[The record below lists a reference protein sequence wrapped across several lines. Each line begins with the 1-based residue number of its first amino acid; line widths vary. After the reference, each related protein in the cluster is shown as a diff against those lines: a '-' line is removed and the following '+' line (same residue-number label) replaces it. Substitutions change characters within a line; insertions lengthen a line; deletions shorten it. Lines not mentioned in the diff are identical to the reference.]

1 MMAKAATLDA
11 PTRYSSVRL
20 IGRSLISH
28 KPSNAGK
35 SRLVCGVSCFTLT
48 GSQHSLVR
56 RFWRPFSNLIDFSR
70 TRKNKSRSF
79 AHLGA
84 RALQVPRP
92 WCNLDGHGGHLAAAY
107 CVVRVYIGHA
117 HSPNPELKPETLQL
131 SITAPNTA
139 NISALPLGLLI
150 YLLTAL
156 STFWILS
163 LAASAATVNCSF
175 PPQ

>member
-1 MMAKAATLDA
+1 M
-11 PTRYSSVRL
+11 
-20 IGRSLISH
+20 
-28 KPSNAGK
+28 
-35 SRLVCGVSCFTLT
+35 
-48 GSQHSLVR
+48 
-56 RFWRPFSNLIDFSR
+56 
-70 TRKNKSRSF
+70 
-79 AHLGA
+79 
-84 RALQVPRP
+84 
-92 WCNLDGHGGHLAAAY
+92 
-107 CVVRVYIGHA
+107 VRVYIGHA

-163 LAASAATVNCSF
+163 LAASAATVICSF